1 MALETVVA
9 IATVVALETLVDG
22 WTNIEAER
30 FRGYLSVP
38 HSWNRTAFDRLEW
51 LERRSTVAAHD
62 GMKDLVFAVC
72 VHFFA

>member
-9 IATVVALETLVDG
+9 I
-22 WTNIEAER
+22 
-30 FRGYLSVP
+30 
-38 HSWNRTAFDRLEW
+38 
-51 LERRSTVAAHD
+51 VAAHD